1 MSPVRSKLHYVI
13 ARSMA
18 TWQSRKAKQYKDM
31 KKSTDMKLKVLMM
44 VSAAMFMLLASQGV
58 ASAQQPEAPDIY
70 EQAEMEA
77 DRLQRI
83 LDLEDWQVFYVDST
97 LKHDLPA
104 MIAESEQL
112 RAAKVANTS
121 MYQEVR
127 DKWWDQIDA
136 TYKRIFTQDQ
146 WALYLKQGAGKA
158 QKARAKRREKA
169 QGK

>member
-1 MSPVRSKLHYVI
+1 
-13 ARSMA
+13 
-18 TWQSRKAKQYKDM
+18 
-31 KKSTDMKLKVLMM
+31 MKLKVLMM
-44 VSAAMFMLLASQGV
+44 ASAAMFMLLASQGE
-58 ASAQQPEAPDIY
+58 ASAQQQQEAPDIY

-77 DRLQRI
+77 DRLQRV

-112 RAAKVANTS
+112 RAAKVANVS

-136 TYKRIFTQDQ
+136 TYKKIFTPEQ
-146 WALYLKQGAGKA
+146 WAAYLKQGAGKA